1 MGQYDV
7 VFRMRRRTDKAS
19 DRADERPTMRIGIA
33 GAGAIGRSVAMELL
47 AYGHKILLI
56 ENNVRHY
63 EPHTVPEADWLLAD
77 ACELASL
84 EDAGMQLCDVVIAA
98 TGDDKANLTTSLLAK
113 TEFGVDRV
121 VARVNDARNEW
132 LFTEAWGVDVAV
144 SAPRALVAAI
154 EGAIDIGHLVSLM
167 QLRQG
172 QVSLAKLK
180 LPPDDPMVGKR
191 VRDIALP
198 ENTALAIVIRD
209 NGVILP
215 KPDDVLQPDD
225 EMLFFAGGASRI
237 KFAPSCSARRSRYRG
252 DEFSPPRR
260 SGTHMI
266 DLAPPVNAP
275 PKCSQASPMN
285 SCTTHTLREA
295 PARRDDRAHRDALA
309 GIRRRGAQGLRSD
322 DRHPFG
328 RSTAALEE
336 DWRTSYPNG
345 SARLAE
351 AWRDPTRGRT

>member
-7 VFRMRRRTDKAS
+7 VFRIRRRSDKAP
-19 DRADERPTMRIGIA
+19 DRADERPTMRVGIA
-33 GAGAIGRSVAMELL
+33 GAGAIGRSVATELL

-63 EPHTVPEADWLLAD
+63 EPQTVPGADWLLAD
-77 ACELASL
+77 SCELASL

-172 QVSLAKLK
+172 QVSLTKLK
-180 LPPDDPMVGKR
+180 LP
-191 VRDIALP
+191 
-198 ENTALAIVIRD
+198 
-209 NGVILP
+209 
-215 KPDDVLQPDD
+215 
-225 EMLFFAGGASRI
+225 
-237 KFAPSCSARRSRYRG
+237 ARRP
-252 DEFSPPRR
+252 D
-260 SGTHMI
+260 
-266 DLAPPVNAP
+266 
-275 PKCSQASPMN
+275 
-285 SCTTHTLREA
+285 
-295 PARRDDRAHRDALA
+295 
-309 GIRRRGAQGLRSD
+309 
-322 DRHPFG
+322 G
-328 RSTAALEE
+328 R
-336 DWRTSYPNG
+336 
-345 SARLAE
+345 
-351 AWRDPTRGRT
+351 